1 MAKCL
6 PEKTRALVRQVQ
18 WQVPNQRIIPSLT
31 EEYDQICDYKRGML
45 CDPVCHAVEC
55 STKHTRTEGTA
66 AECAPAGF
74 VHHLEWKLQP
84 RRRMSAVCLMKW
96 DKMIVV

>member
-1 MAKCL
+1 MKDRRSMAKCL

-31 EEYDQICDYKRGML
+31 EEYDQICNYKREML

-55 STKHTRTEGTA
+55 STKHTRGLKEPLRNARLLVLSTIWNGNCSRVG
-66 AECAPAGF
+66 ECRQS
-74 VHHLEWKLQP
+74 V
-84 RRRMSAVCLMKW
+84 
-96 DKMIVV
+96 